1 MKAVA
6 VIVAGGT
13 GTRMGSSTP
22 KQFLSLLGKPI
33 LWHTLKAF
41 TTALNGTIEIVLV
54 AHKNYLSPTLEIA
67 QSLGH
72 TTEIK
77 VIAGG
82 ETRFQSVKNGVQA
95 VTENAV
101 ILVHDAVRC
110 LVTKELI
117 ESCYLQ
123 TKECGSALP
132 VVTATDSIRKGSF
145 TQHEIINRNEIHL
158 VQTPQCFLQPQLH
171 KAFLQDES
179 LLFTDEATVMEAAG
193 FAVQL
198 CSGDYDNIKITR
210 KADLLLAEAIL
221 RQRAEANDT
230 W

>member
-13 GTRMGSSTP
+13 GSRMGSSTP
-22 KQFLSLLGKPI
+22 KQFLPLLGKPI
-33 LWHTLKAF
+33 LWHTLQAF

-54 AHKNYLSPTLEIA
+54 AHRNYILPTQNIA
-67 QSLGH
+67 ESMGH
-72 TTEIK
+72 TAKIK
-77 VIAGG
+77 IIEGG
-82 ETRFQSVKNGVQA
+82 ETRFQSVRNGVQA

-110 LVTKELI
+110 LVTKQLI
-117 ESCYLQ
+117 EHCYQ
-123 TKECGSALP
+123 HTNHYGSALP

-145 TQHEIINRNEIHL
+145 TQHEVLNRNEIHL
-158 VQTPQCFLQPQLH
+158 VQTPQCFLQPQLQQ
-171 KAFLQDES
+171 AFLQPES
-179 LLFTDEATVMEAAG
+179 PAFTDEATVVEAAG
-193 FAVQL
+193 FTVQL
-198 CSGDYDNIKITR
+198 CEGDYNNIKITR
-210 KADLLLAEAIL
+210 PSDLLLAEAIL